1 MDRRMDTP
9 IDRRINGHI
18 WDSRARR
25 FQPGEITWNREG
37 VIDGVRPRA
46 SVERQW
52 IVPGFL
58 DQHVHGAGGADT
70 MDGSH
75 QRLATMAAELAKYGV
90 TGFLATTLTASPEAL
105 LAAVSAAGDYVSE
118 RGAELLGLHLEGPY
132 LDPEH
137 RGAQPP
143 AWIRAADRGE
153 LERLIDRAQGRIRLV
168 TVAPERPGAL
178 ETIAWLTAAAIR
190 VNMGHSGADFEAA
203 QRGADAGADGVTH
216 LFNGMPSLHH
226 RAPGL
231 VGLALS
237 DPRIRVEVIADGVH
251 LHPAVVGMVWSAAQ
265 GRVIAVTDG
274 ISAVGLGPGRHR
286 LGELEV
292 EVDER
297 AVRLPSGTLAGSKLT
312 LAQAYRNL
320 LEWNVDEADVID
332 SLSTLVAERFG
343 WDDRGRL
350 APGCRADA
358 VVLDA
363 DRTILKTLRA
373 GRLIYHRGNPPT
385 QACEEA

>member
-1 MDRRMDTP
+1 MDKWTEEIP
-9 IDRRINGHI
+9 GGRRINGQI
-18 WDSRARR
+18 WDSRERR
-25 FQPGEITWNREG
+25 FKAGEITWNREG
-37 VIDGVRPRA
+37 VIDGVRPRS

-70 MDGSH
+70 MDSNH
-75 QRLATMAAELAKYGV
+75 DRLATMAEELAKYGV
-90 TGFLATTLTASPEAL
+90 TGFLATTLTASPAAL
-105 LAAVSAAGDYVSE
+105 RKAVAAAADYAGD
-118 RGAELLGLHLEGPY
+118 RGAELLGIHLEGPY

-143 AWIRAADRGE
+143 EWIRPADRGE
-153 LERLIDRAQGRIRLV
+153 LEQLIERGRGRIRLI
-168 TVAPERPGAL
+168 TVAPERPGA
-178 ETIAWLTAAAIR
+178 EDTIAWLVKQGIR
-190 VNMGHSGADFEAA
+190 VNMGHSGADFAA
-203 QRGADAGADGVTH
+203 AIRGADAGADGITH

-251 LHPAVVGMVWSAAQ
+251 LHPAVVRMVWSAAQ

-274 ISAVGLGPGRHR
+274 ISAVGLGPGRHH

-292 EVDER
+292 EVDDR

-320 LEWNVDEADVID
+320 LTWNVDEDQIID
-332 SLSTLVAERFG
+332 ALSTLVAERFG
-343 WDDRGRL
+343 WEDRGRL

-363 DRTILKTLRA
+363 DRNVLQTLRG
-373 GRLIYHRGNPPT
+373 GRVIY
-385 QACEEA
+385 AKES